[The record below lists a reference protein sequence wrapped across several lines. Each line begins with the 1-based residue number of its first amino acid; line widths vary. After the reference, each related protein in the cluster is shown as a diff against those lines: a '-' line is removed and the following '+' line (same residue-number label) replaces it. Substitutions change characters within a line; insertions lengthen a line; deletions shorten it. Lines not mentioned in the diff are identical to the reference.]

1 MAIGLPRRYW
11 YVVASYLVISILL
24 IWWSVS
30 HAVIPFSVAHVVVMP
45 NVTRTKIDR
54 FVDELNA
61 CRETYGQIQPLR
73 PDSSLTH
80 LGVPW

>member
-1 MAIGLPRRYW
+1 MVRDVQIRMIACLLVLVGLILISWLFPIPL
-11 YVVASYLVISILL
+11 VA
-24 IWWSVS
+24 
-30 HAVIPFSVAHVVVMP
+30 AHVVVMP

-61 CRETYGQIQPLR
+61 CRETFGSIQPLS
-73 PDSSLTH
+73 PDSSLTQ